1 MLMSQ
6 EVKKQYSKI
15 SVSIYMWQK
24 LKTIQILSIF
34 ILQISHTVGDTEE
47 IDPFF
52 SRQQSLEP
60 MLLSLASSGC
70 NQLLISVADSPAHV
84 LHSVIYIGDK
94 VLNTLF

>member
-15 SVSIYMWQK
+15 SVSIYVRQK

-47 IDPFF
+47 NDPF
-52 SRQQSLEP
+52 QP
-60 MLLSLASSGC
+60 
-70 NQLLISVADSPAHV
+70 PAKFGAYAA
-84 LHSVIYIGDK
+84 IIG
-94 VLNTLF
+94 